1 MSQSAWRCIR
11 IDMQRTLL
19 RIAVTMVLVSIAVV
33 FGLFA
38 FNFYRNYTG
47 GEGLDHAPP
56 VIFERTDRPSR
67 A

>member
-1 MSQSAWRCIR
+1 MTAILKRVAIF
-11 IDMQRTLL
+11 
-19 RIAVTMVLVSIAVV
+19 AVVLFVLTV

-38 FNFYRNYTG
+38 FNFYRRSVAVD
-47 GEGLDHAPP
+47 EPAARPP

>member
-1 MSQSAWRCIR
+1 M
-11 IDMQRTLL
+11 
-19 RIAVTMVLVSIAVV
+19 IAVLKRAAVAVVVVFIVVV

-38 FNFYRNYTG
+38 FNFYRRSVAVDQAPA
-47 GEGLDHAPP
+47 EPP

>member
-1 MSQSAWRCIR
+1 MIAIIR
-11 IDMQRTLL
+11 
-19 RIAVTMVLVSIAVV
+19 RISVALIVMFVAVV

-38 FNFYRNYTG
+38 FNFYRNYVG
-47 GEGLDHAPP
+47 DKGSDQPPP

>member
-1 MSQSAWRCIR
+1 MIAAFKR
-11 IDMQRTLL
+11 IVVAVILL
-19 RIAVTMVLVSIAVV
+19 FVAVV

-38 FNFYRNYTG
+38 FNFYRNYVG
-47 GEGLDHAPP
+47 SEGLDRAPP

>member
-1 MSQSAWRCIR
+1 MKEWLIR
-11 IDMQRTLL
+11 LA
-19 RIAVTMVLVSIAVV
+19 IAVIVCIVVVV

-38 FNFYRNYTG
+38 LNFYRNYVG
-47 GEGLDHAPP
+47 SDGPDRAPP